1 MAKYIK
7 TGVSYINLDNA
18 RTINIL
24 PEDIDSYL
32 ELGGDEAYKTSDLG
46 SELYINYA
54 DFESTNILFDLK
66 KEELQAKIDA
76 FLISNDTVLD
86 LSEVFLDIHFSEDD
100 DYEEDCCCED
110 ECCSDEENEACCNS
124 EVKVEEECCGG
135 AKDDCCGGH
144 EHEHEVC
151 CDSETKTSET
161 QEECCG
167 GTKDDCCGGH
177 EHEHHHHH
185 SHQH

>member
-18 RTINIL
+18 RTINVL

-32 ELGGDEAYKTSDLG
+32 ELGGDEAYQTSDLG

-76 FLISNDTVLD
+76 FLVSNDTILD
-86 LSEVFLDIHFSEDD
+86 LSEVFLDVHFSED

-110 ECCSDEENEACCNS
+110 ECCGDEENEVCCNS
-124 EVKVEEECCGG
+124 ETKSLEVE
-135 AKDDCCGGH
+135 
-144 EHEHEVC
+144 
-151 CDSETKTSET
+151 
-161 QEECCG
+161 EECCG

-177 EHEHHHHH
+177 EHEHHHH
-185 SHQH
+185 QH

>member
-1 MAKYIK
+1 MCIRDSIK

-18 RTINIL
+18 RTINVL

-32 ELGGDEAYKTSDLG
+32 ELGGDEAYQTSDLG

-76 FLISNDTVLD
+76 FLVSNDTILD
-86 LSEVFLDIHFSEDD
+86 LSEVFLDVHFSEDD

-110 ECCSDEENEACCNS
+110 ECCGDEENEVCCNS
-124 EVKVEEECCGG
+124 ETKSLEVE
-135 AKDDCCGGH
+135 
-144 EHEHEVC
+144 
-151 CDSETKTSET
+151 
-161 QEECCG
+161 EECCG

-177 EHEHHHHH
+177 EHEHHHH
-185 SHQH
+185 QH